1 MRSQNF
7 RRAISE
13 ARDGVY
19 ARVDHGGTIVLVLG
33 LAEVALQT
41 RLDLSADADA
51 VTLSD
56 AADVLAHADCAAD
69 NLVADAEGALEIAP
83 AARHGVHIGA
93 AHAAGIDFDVDIV
106 VLKGL
111 GLELSLVEL
120 VPCLRPDDAETSEG
134 IRVSH
139 FDGKIN
145 QRDSL
150 LDEPKQILVESDGE
164 THSLRSH

>member
-1 MRSQNF
+1 MRPASILVLGVVPVGIMLGELGTLSHGQHHLLP
-7 RRAISE
+7 AL
-13 ARDGVY
+13 GVY

-51 VTLSD
+51 ITLSD

-69 NLVADAEGALEIAP
+69 NLVADAEGSLEIAP

-93 AHAAGIDFDVDIV
+93 AHAAGINFDVDIV
-106 VLKGL
+106 ILKGL

-120 VPCLRPDDAETSEG
+120 VPCLGPVDAETGEG
-134 IRVSH
+134 IGVSH
-139 FDGKIN
+139 FGW
-145 QRDSL
+145 
-150 LDEPKQILVESDGE
+150 ILIV
-164 THSLRSH
+164 